1 MRAALSM
8 LVLMLLAPVAS
19 AQPASQPTS
28 QPMETAPP
36 KHETPPPVV
45 AAPAPLPPKTI
56 AVAPAATPAA
66 PKAQLLLPGGVTLTP
81 HLQYRARF
89 LFRDNTAHVSSPIT
103 EAVTHRARIGLDVRI
118 AESFRLFVQVQDV
131 RTWGEEAN
139 TLGDYSGNGIDFH
152 QAFAEANCPLGLM
165 LRVGRQEIA
174 LDNQRLMGAVGW
186 TDQARAFDG
195 VRLGYQRDALA
206 AHAFWAKVTEGDVI
220 DGDGNALPGRDLAGL
235 WVRYTGL
242 AFLRPSFLF
251 VFDRDSALGRERFTT
266 GLFLDGTLMP
276 GLSYMAEFYYQG
288 GTIDAGAADI
298 TISAM
303 LAALRVGYTA
313 PVWGKPRV
321 EAFFDYLSGDDD
333 PADDKS
339 QSFDTL
345 FATNHKFYGFMDA
358 FLNIPAHTGGL
369 GLMDMGGR
377 A

>member
-1 MRAALSM
+1 
-8 LVLMLLAPVAS
+8 
-19 AQPASQPTS
+19 
-28 QPMETAPP
+28 
-36 KHETPPPVV
+36 
-45 AAPAPLPPKTI
+45 
-56 AVAPAATPAA
+56 
-66 PKAQLLLPGGVTLTP
+66 
-81 HLQYRARF
+81 
-89 LFRDNTAHVSSPIT
+89 
-103 EAVTHRARIGLDVRI
+103 
-118 AESFRLFVQVQDV
+118 
-131 RTWGEEAN
+131 
-139 TLGDYSGNGIDFH
+139 
-152 QAFAEANCPLGLM
+152 
-165 LRVGRQEIA
+165 
-174 LDNQRLMGAVGW
+174 
-186 TDQARAFDG
+186 
-195 VRLGYQRDALA
+195 
-206 AHAFWAKVTEGDVI
+206 
-220 DGDGNALPGRDLAGL
+220 
-235 WVRYTGL
+235 
-242 AFLRPSFLF
+242 
-251 VFDRDSALGRERFTT
+251 GRERFTT

-377 A
+377 AKLVPAKWFNVFLDFHHFATAQDGPDIGQEIDLIANFKVNRFATIQAGFGVFLPAEERGDEVATFGYLMANLAL